1 MLIYIYLI
9 YWLEVLLGTLLEY
22 MELKF
27 FLFNF
32 VEKSYEI
39 FNIEMSDFKLNQI
52 LKWTRDKIF
61 NILSGVIFSHI
72 EKT

>member
-39 FNIEMSDFKLNQI
+39 FNIEISDFKLNQSELEI
-52 LKWTRDKIF
+52 KSLISLAVLFLAT
-61 NILSGVIFSHI
+61 
-72 EKT
+72 